1 MGDFLYGGSVLA
13 NDSCVSSQSLLDTLS
28 INNLLNIKHLTNGS
42 NVVGAGAGGGLSP
55 SVASEP
61 SSNSPNSSS
70 LVDPCDNNNSSQK
83 LGKKPDEQ
91 GLLITGTVPMAAS
104 NNSNIPA
111 ISSAA
116 MSSEV
121 AASVVNTLSSLQLSA
136 AQHSDDDTSTSSL
149 LNGGSIASP
158 IASMNNNNNNN
169 PNAANNNLLIE
180 NSDLHLSS
188 AAEELSLKGAD
199 LSCLGVTSSSSHMV
213 LPPNGGLNFG
223 TTPDH
228 ASSPWSTSIDEAT
241 SSHLSING
249 LSAFQNF
256 SSNHLYNGAAVAAAA
271 AAAAAQQQRRAI
283 TASHGGFHHG
293 LSPTNTNPNHMLQ
306 QQQQQQHPNQSQQ
319 QNQFKNS
326 YPTWSNPAPSGPW
339 SQQPQHPQQQQ
350 QQPQPNPMN
359 SWNRGRSVPNNMN
372 LGNGLT
378 GSLHGPRKPQHNQ
391 ALSPYGNHGIHQQQQ
406 QQQQQSQQQQHLQQ
420 SLSMAG
426 SNLINSPSKYRRS
439 TSYPGKSGMGGGGGN
454 GGNNGFGG
462 PLDVVQQLDD
472 SRDPFLSAYQ
482 DRTGLNNGLDMRS
495 LEHCLSDIMR
505 NVGEASQPDHLK
517 GFLNCNTNTLQSLA
531 QLHGKLDFH
540 EFIPGKPFF
549 SGLDEHI
556 TDDAGGFG
564 TGKDYPNGFH
574 STGNCSRSSP
584 HSNGSESTERFS
596 RKVFVGGLPP
606 DIDEEEITTSFN
618 QYGALVV
625 DWPHK
630 AESKSYFPPKG
641 YAFLLFQ
648 EERGVQKLIET
659 CHPEDDKLYITVSSP
674 TIKNKA
680 VQIRPWRLAD
690 ADYVLDASMPLDPRK
705 TVFVGGVPRPLK
717 AYELATIMDRLYG
730 GVCYAGIDTDPELK
744 YPKGAGRVAFSNQQ
758 SYIAAISAR
767 FVQLQHGDI
776 DKRVEVKPYV
786 LDDQMCDECQGQRC
800 GGKFA
805 PFFCA
810 NVTCLQYY
818 CEHCWAHIHSRSGR
832 EYHKPL
838 VKEGADRPRAVP
850 FRWC

>member
-70 LVDPCDNNNSSQK
+70 LVDPCDNNNSCQK

-91 GLLITGTVPMAAS
+91 GLLITGTGPMAAS
-104 NNSNIPA
+104 NNSNIPT

-158 IASMNNNNNNN
+158 IASMNNNNNN

-406 QQQQQSQQQQHLQQ
+406 QQQSQQQQHLQQ

-439 TSYPGKSGMGGGGGN
+439 TSYPGKSGMGGGVGGN

-482 DRTGLNNGLDMRS
+482 VSVFRR
-495 LEHCLSDIMR
+495 
-505 NVGEASQPDHLK
+505 VF
-517 GFLNCNTNTLQSLA
+517 FLCVCAGYVTNTDGKAMTKVWGLCQLFLA
-531 QLHGKLDFH
+531 NL
-540 EFIPGKPFF
+540 E
-549 SGLDEHI
+549 
-556 TDDAGGFG
+556 
-564 TGKDYPNGFH
+564 
-574 STGNCSRSSP
+574 
-584 HSNGSESTERFS
+584 
-596 RKVFVGGLPP
+596 
-606 DIDEEEITTSFN
+606 
-618 QYGALVV
+618 
-625 DWPHK
+625 
-630 AESKSYFPPKG
+630 
-641 YAFLLFQ
+641 
-648 EERGVQKLIET
+648 
-659 CHPEDDKLYITVSSP
+659 
-674 TIKNKA
+674 
-680 VQIRPWRLAD
+680 
-690 ADYVLDASMPLDPRK
+690 
-705 TVFVGGVPRPLK
+705 
-717 AYELATIMDRLYG
+717 
-730 GVCYAGIDTDPELK
+730 
-744 YPKGAGRVAFSNQQ
+744 
-758 SYIAAISAR
+758 
-767 FVQLQHGDI
+767 
-776 DKRVEVKPYV
+776 
-786 LDDQMCDECQGQRC
+786 
-800 GGKFA
+800 
-805 PFFCA
+805 
-810 NVTCLQYY
+810 
-818 CEHCWAHIHSRSGR
+818 
-832 EYHKPL
+832 
-838 VKEGADRPRAVP
+838 
-850 FRWC
+850 